1 MNDIL
6 NKLHEAAASPRA
18 QMDGYLAQGK
28 KIVLCAPVYTPEEII
43 HAMGFVPMGAWG
55 GDVALNRAK
64 EYCPAFLCAIVQ
76 SLLEL
81 GINGA
86 YEGASAIV
94 IPSLCDTLKTVGE
107 NWKYAVPSI
116 PFIPMTYPQNRKP
129 AYGVAYTKAGY
140 ERVIR
145 DLEKLGGT
153 FSEEKLLASIKV
165 YNRHNAAMRKIDELL
180 AVHPEITAAQRS
192 DIFKSAFF
200 MTKEE
205 HTELVEAL
213 IEKLEAQ
220 TPAAEKLPI
229 VISGILTDAPALNAI
244 LDEMGLHI
252 VADDVAAQSR
262 QYRTDAPER
271 ADALNALAE
280 KFANMDN
287 CSVLYNQD
295 KPRVKWI
302 VDTARARNAKGVLV
316 VLTKFCDP
324 EEFDYV
330 MIKTACES
338 ADLPLTLVEVDS
350 QMVRFEQV
358 RTNLETFRDLEKLGG
373 IFSEEKLLSSIK
385 VYNRHNDAMR
395 KVDEVLA
402 KHPEITAAQ
411 RSDIF
416 KSAFFM
422 TKEEHTELVEALVEK
437 LEAQTPAAEKLPIVI
452 SGILTDA
459 PALNAILDEMS
470 LHIVADDVAAQSRQY
485 RTDAPERDDAL
496 NALAEKF
503 ANMDNCSVLYNQ
515 DKPRVKWIVDTA
527 RARNAKGVLVVLTKF
542 CDPEEFDYVMIKKA
556 CEAADLPLTLVEV
569 DRQMVRFEQVRT
581 NLETFR
587 DLLKM

>member
-6 NKLHEAAASPRA
+6 NRFHEIAVSPKA
-18 QMDGYLAQGK
+18 QMERYLADGRK
-28 KIVLCAPVYTPEEII
+28 VVLCGPVYTPEEII
-43 HAMGFVPMGAWG
+43 HSMGFVPMGAWG
-55 GDVALNRAK
+55 GDMALNRAK

-76 SLLEL
+76 SMLEL

-86 YEGASAIV
+86 YDGASAIV

-165 YNRHNAAMRKIDELL
+165 YNRHNAAMRKIDEVL
-180 AVHPEITAAQRS
+180 AKHPEITAAQRS

-205 HTELVEAL
+205 HTELAEAL
-213 IEKLEAQ
+213 IAQ
-220 TPAAEKLPI
+220 LAAAPAAEKLPI

-244 LDEMGLHI
+244 IDEMGLHI

-280 KFANMDN
+280 KFAAMGN
-287 CSVLYNQD
+287 CSVLYDQD
-295 KPRVKWI
+295 KNRVKWI
-302 VDTARARNAKGVLV
+302 VDTAK
-316 VLTKFCDP
+316 
-324 EEFDYV
+324 
-330 MIKTACES
+330 
-338 ADLPLTLVEVDS
+338 
-350 QMVRFEQV
+350 
-358 RTNLETFRDLEKLGG
+358 
-373 IFSEEKLLSSIK
+373 
-385 VYNRHNDAMR
+385 
-395 KVDEVLA
+395 
-402 KHPEITAAQ
+402 
-411 RSDIF
+411 
-416 KSAFFM
+416 
-422 TKEEHTELVEALVEK
+422 
-437 LEAQTPAAEKLPIVI
+437 
-452 SGILTDA
+452 
-459 PALNAILDEMS
+459 
-470 LHIVADDVAAQSRQY
+470 
-485 RTDAPERDDAL
+485 
-496 NALAEKF
+496 
-503 ANMDNCSVLYNQ
+503 
-515 DKPRVKWIVDTA
+515 
-527 RARNAKGVLVVLTKF
+527 ARNAKGVLVVLTKF

-569 DRQMVRFEQVRT
+569 DRQMVHFEQVRT

-587 DLLKM
+587 DLLMM

>member
-28 KIVLCAPVYTPEEII
+28 KIVLCAPVYTPEELI

-145 DLEKLGGT
+145 DLEKLGGA
-153 FSEEKLLASIKV
+153 FSE
-165 YNRHNAAMRKIDELL
+165 
-180 AVHPEITAAQRS
+180 
-192 DIFKSAFF
+192 
-200 MTKEE
+200 
-205 HTELVEAL
+205 
-213 IEKLEAQ
+213 
-220 TPAAEKLPI
+220 EKLPI

-244 LDEMGLHI
+244 LDEM
-252 VADDVAAQSR
+252 D
-262 QYRTDAPER
+262 
-271 ADALNALAE
+271 
-280 KFANMDN
+280 M
-287 CSVLYNQD
+287 
-295 KPRVKWI
+295 
-302 VDTARARNAKGVLV
+302 
-316 VLTKFCDP
+316 
-324 EEFDYV
+324 
-330 MIKTACES
+330 
-338 ADLPLTLVEVDS
+338 
-350 QMVRFEQV
+350 
-358 RTNLETFRDLEKLGG
+358 
-373 IFSEEKLLSSIK
+373 
-385 VYNRHNDAMR
+385 
-395 KVDEVLA
+395 
-402 KHPEITAAQ
+402 
-411 RSDIF
+411 
-416 KSAFFM
+416 
-422 TKEEHTELVEALVEK
+422 
-437 LEAQTPAAEKLPIVI
+437 
-452 SGILTDA
+452 
-459 PALNAILDEMS
+459 
-470 LHIVADDVAAQSRQY
+470 HIVADDVAAQSRQY

-503 ANMDNCSVLYNQ
+503 AAMGNCSVLYDQEKN
-515 DKPRVKWIVDTA
+515 RVKWIVDTA
-527 RARNAKGVLVVLTKF
+527 KARSAKGVLVVLTKF

>member
-18 QMDGYLAQGK
+18 QMDGYLSQGK
-28 KIVLCAPVYTPEEII
+28 KIVLCAPVYTPEELI

-86 YEGASAIV
+86 YDGASAIV

-145 DLEKLGGT
+145 DLEKLGGS
-153 FSEEKLLASIKV
+153 FSEEKLLASIK
-165 YNRHNAAMRKIDELL
+165 ELL
-180 AVHPEITAAQRS
+180 AGRPEITAAQRS

-205 HTELVEAL
+205 HTDLVEAL
-213 IEKLEAQ
+213 IEKLEAK

-262 QYRTDAPER
+262 QY
-271 ADALNALAE
+271 
-280 KFANMDN
+280 
-287 CSVLYNQD
+287 
-295 KPRVKWI
+295 
-302 VDTARARNAKGVLV
+302 
-316 VLTKFCDP
+316 
-324 EEFDYV
+324 
-330 MIKTACES
+330 
-338 ADLPLTLVEVDS
+338 
-350 QMVRFEQV
+350 
-358 RTNLETFRDLEKLGG
+358 
-373 IFSEEKLLSSIK
+373 
-385 VYNRHNDAMR
+385 H
-395 KVDEVLA
+395 
-402 KHPEITAAQ
+402 
-411 RSDIF
+411 
-416 KSAFFM
+416 
-422 TKEEHTELVEALVEK
+422 
-437 LEAQTPAAEKLPIVI
+437 
-452 SGILTDA
+452 
-459 PALNAILDEMS
+459 
-470 LHIVADDVAAQSRQY
+470 
-485 RTDAPERDDAL
+485 TDAPERDDAL

-503 ANMDNCSVLYNQ
+503 AAMGNCSVLYDQEKN
-515 DKPRVKWIVDTA
+515 RVKWIVDTA
-527 RARNAKGVLVVLTKF
+527 KARSAKGVLVVLTKF

>member
-1 MNDIL
+1 
-6 NKLHEAAASPRA
+6 
-18 QMDGYLAQGK
+18 
-28 KIVLCAPVYTPEEII
+28 
-43 HAMGFVPMGAWG
+43 MGFVPMGAWG

-145 DLEKLGGT
+145 DLEKLGGSFSEEKLGGS
-153 FSEEKLLASIKV
+153 FSEEKLLDSIKV

-180 AVHPEITAAQRS
+180 AGHPEITAAQRS

-205 HTELVEAL
+205 HTDLVEAL
-213 IEKLEAQ
+213 IEKLETQ

-271 ADALNALAE
+271 
-280 KFANMDN
+280 
-287 CSVLYNQD
+287 
-295 KPRVKWI
+295 
-302 VDTARARNAKGVLV
+302 
-316 VLTKFCDP
+316 
-324 EEFDYV
+324 
-330 MIKTACES
+330 
-338 ADLPLTLVEVDS
+338 
-350 QMVRFEQV
+350 
-358 RTNLETFRDLEKLGG
+358 
-373 IFSEEKLLSSIK
+373 
-385 VYNRHNDAMR
+385 
-395 KVDEVLA
+395 
-402 KHPEITAAQ
+402 
-411 RSDIF
+411 
-416 KSAFFM
+416 
-422 TKEEHTELVEALVEK
+422 
-437 LEAQTPAAEKLPIVI
+437 
-452 SGILTDA
+452 
-459 PALNAILDEMS
+459 
-470 LHIVADDVAAQSRQY
+470 
-485 RTDAPERDDAL
+485 DDAL

-503 ANMDNCSVLYNQ
+503 AAMGNCSVLYDQEKN
-515 DKPRVKWIVDTA
+515 RVKWIVDTA
-527 RARNAKGVLVVLTKF
+527 KARSAKGVLVVLTKF

>member
-28 KIVLCAPVYTPEEII
+28 KIVLCAPVYTPEELI

-86 YEGASAIV
+86 YKGASAIV

-145 DLEKLGGT
+145 DLEKLGGA
-153 FSEEKLLASIKV
+153 FSEEKLLDSIKV

-192 DIFKSAFF
+192 DPFKSAFF

-205 HTELVEAL
+205 HTAL
-213 IEKLEAQ
+213 IDELIAALEAQ
-220 TPAAEKLPI
+220 TPATEKTSILL
-229 VISGILTDAPALNAI
+229 SGILTDAPGFNAI
-244 LDEMGLHI
+244 LDDLGLHI

-262 QYRTDAPER
+262 QYRTDVPAGD
-271 ADALNALAE
+271 DALTALAR
-280 KFANMDN
+280 KFADMDN
-287 CSVLYNQD
+287 CSVLYNAA
-295 KPRVKWI
+295 KPRVQWI
-302 VDTARARNAKGVLV
+302 VDTAKARNAKGVLV
-316 VLTKFCDP
+316 
-324 EEFDYV
+324 
-330 MIKTACES
+330 
-338 ADLPLTLVEVDS
+338 
-350 QMVRFEQV
+350 
-358 RTNLETFRDLEKLGG
+358 
-373 IFSEEKLLSSIK
+373 
-385 VYNRHNDAMR
+385 AM
-395 KVDEVLA
+395 
-402 KHPEITAAQ
+402 
-411 RSDIF
+411 
-416 KSAFFM
+416 
-422 TKEEHTELVEALVEK
+422 
-437 LEAQTPAAEKLPIVI
+437 
-452 SGILTDA
+452 
-459 PALNAILDEMS
+459 
-470 LHIVADDVAAQSRQY
+470 
-485 RTDAPERDDAL
+485 
-496 NALAEKF
+496 
-503 ANMDNCSVLYNQ
+503 
-515 DKPRVKWIVDTA
+515 
-527 RARNAKGVLVVLTKF
+527 TKF

-556 CEAADLPLTLVEV
+556 CEAAGIPVTVVEI
-569 DRQMVRFEQVRT
+569 DRQMVQFEQART
-581 NLETFR
+581 NIETFR
-587 DLLKM
+587 DMLTM